1 MAQTKYQG
9 YARERGFN
17 PIQVSTASVDA
28 MGQQSDNLLRQMRDN
43 SDTERRNRSAYQSQ
57 LERNQGIEAQNRAAN
72 RDFERRND
80 ERVFNAAQLNR
91 KIGIDNAFKRQQDVE
106 KTFEALSN
114 FSGTLAK
121 TVTDWKAQK
130 DERDKLAEYEY
141 EKIYGSSDQEITQ
154 VQTQLNAIYNTDA
167 VIQNTADGLQASNA
181 APEVVHSVRKLS
193 SAGKIGQALARFE
206 AATRRYPGWLDQ
218 QRLENSSLEIQYVDP
233 ATGVP
238 TVITPQSAVGPEQ
251 TRIVSQALFKQYIKE
266 NGFLDYKPG
275 LAAPFL
281 KTMREAEQRVLEESR
296 MSYNI
301 ASSEQLLEETKSSVV
316 PELRTNPGSAFN
328 RLTQAYSR
336 SLDERGNPLGYR
348 AARQKAMAFIRQGI
362 DVGQIDRAAIDLIQS
377 SPTAHQPNKTW
388 GELYPYE
395 FAKLSE
401 EIDSN
406 YLEDSRREDS
416 LLQQEGKKWADSVLA
431 DMASN
436 PPSKETIQQ
445 IIKHSI
451 DTFGSVDDRLQYY
464 ANNYTQEKLD
474 ADILNKD
481 FEALAQSNRLTIDL
495 VTDPRIPWTVRQQ
508 WENIAR
514 QQSNARSQ
522 TGDFKAS
529 EEAIESAILAAAKWN
544 SATGDP
550 KHYTIPL
557 ATAEAKA
564 NFNKI
569 VSNLLKGG
577 KATPEQAAQQA
588 LQQVITDIG
597 DGTLPGRFQY
607 SQTDQGGFINIGFSG
622 YGTSRE
628 AAFAASKHMEAIKAK
643 FDGGGG
649 AASLDR
655 FALIP
660 RQILE
665 QINSVRDT
673 PNVQPPPIAQYIS
686 ELFAGQIS
694 PWEVLNRQLV
704 AQKFD
709 PLPIPTPMQQVN
721 QTISPQ
727 LRQLLLYRPSP
738 TRVNRAMVGSDIAP
752 SYIREGTGGA
762 TDIMQ
767 LMSSI
772 GFEQPALAA
781 AQWALESGWGKA
793 RSGRHNYFGIKG
805 SGSTVGTQEFINGQM
820 VTTRASFKN
829 YNSPVESAK
838 DYAKLISSEPRY
850 RRVLQAKTPREA
862 AIAVKEAGY
871 ATDPKYVDKLVSTM
885 KAMGINPDVPYTP
898 NRVAWRNPATMNPSV
913 VYKIDS
919 LGYGSTGSHLDLKR
933 VDRGTN
939 RTTGAVPIK
948 PNEVDKFV
956 EVNVGGNWQPLS
968 IGTTITD
975 DETLH
980 RQRKSYGVD
989 YAAPAGTEVRLKNGA
1004 RVVDSFKGDK
1014 GTDHLIVELPDGRR
1028 FQFLHGRKA

>member
-1 MAQTKYQG
+1 MEQVKYQG

-17 PIQVSTASVDA
+17 PTQMSTASVEA
-28 MGQQSDNLLRQMRDN
+28 IGQQGSNLLRQMQKN
-43 SDTERRNRSAYQSQ
+43 SDIERRNRDAYQSQ
-57 LERNQGIEAQNRAAN
+57 VERNQGIEEQNRRENRQFERASDRAVFEGRAQNYR
-72 RDFERRND
+72 
-80 ERVFNAAQLNR
+80 
-91 KIGIDNAFKRQQDVE
+91 ISIDNILRKQQDVE
-106 KTFEALSN
+106 KTFGALSSL
-114 FSGTLAK
+114 SGTLAK
-121 TVTDWKAQK
+121 TVSDWKTQK
-130 DERDKLAEYEY
+130 DEREKLEAYEY
-141 EKIYGSSDQEITQ
+141 EKVYGSSDQQISQ
-154 VQTQLNAIYNTDA
+154 VQTQLNAIYKTDEL
-167 VIQNTADGLQASNA
+167 IQNTADGLQASNA

-206 AATRRYPGWLDQ
+206 AAARRYPGWLDQ
-218 QRLENSSLEIQYVDP
+218 QRLENTSLEIQYVDP
-233 ATGVP
+233 ATGIP
-238 TVITPQSAVGPEQ
+238 TIITPQSAVGPEQ
-251 TRIVSQALFKQYIKE
+251 TRVVSQELFKQYIKE

-275 LAAPFL
+275 LASPFL
-281 KTMREAEQRVLEESR
+281 KMMREAEQRVLDESR

-401 EIDSN
+401 EIDNN

-416 LLQQEGKKWADSVLA
+416 LLQQEGKRWADSVLA

-436 PPSKETIQQ
+436 PPSRETIQQ

-464 ANNYTQEKLD
+464 ANNFTQEKLD
-474 ADILNKD
+474 ADTLNKE
-481 FEALAQSNRLTIDL
+481 FEALAQSNRLATEM
-495 VTDPRIPWTVRQQ
+495 VTDPRVPWSVRQQ

-550 KHYTIPL
+550 KHYTISL
-557 ATAEAKA
+557 ATAAAKA
-564 NFNKI
+564 NFNNI
-569 VSNLLKGG
+569 VSSLLKGG

-597 DGTLPGRFQY
+597 DGTAGKFSY
-607 SQTDQGGFINIGFSG
+607 SQEDQRGFVNFGFSG

-628 AAFAASKHMEAIKAK
+628 ATADASKHMEAIKAK
-643 FDGGGG
+643 LQGGGV
-649 AASLDR
+649 ASLDR

-660 RQILE
+660 APILKQIDAGR
-665 QINSVRDT
+665 NS